1 MNHARHLI
9 QSAWLVQS
17 HSHSIVNGLSRVVWN
32 PDSSRLFTV
41 ELKETEE
48 MGWPL
53 MVALLGEP
61 LTPRMVAD
69 EREGRALAYPWR
81 EEGGGRGGRREGGR
95 EGEGER
101 EGRNLVIF
109 CSLVLSTYRSRHCAG
124 DSALGSHEV
133 DKSVTDRGTEREPVR
148 QTDRQTDRQTRQT
161 DTLVHG
167 EGLPIIQV
175 QITLCQTST
184 VQYYQ

>member
-1 MNHARHLI
+1 MLDYITQCRQITLDYTI
-9 QSAWLVQS
+9 TDSTFSFTFQEVWLVQCQS
-17 HSHSIVNGLSRVVWN
+17 HSHSIVKGLSRVVWN

-81 EEGGGRGGRREGGR
+81 EEGGGKGGGRGGGREGGR
-95 EGEGER
+95 EGGGER
-101 EGRNLVIF
+101 EGRN
-109 CSLVLSTYRSRHCAG
+109 
-124 DSALGSHEV
+124 
-133 DKSVTDRGTEREPVR
+133 SVM
-148 QTDRQTDRQTRQT
+148 
-161 DTLVHG
+161 
-167 EGLPIIQV
+167 
-175 QITLCQTST
+175 S
-184 VQYYQ
+184 